1 MEEINTQHSNMEEAE
16 MGQLQALH
24 LNMNAI
30 AAHRKAMDLKASK
43 PSLAECEECGEDI
56 PEARQLAVA
65 GCTTCIWCQSKL
77 EKKK

>member
-30 AAHRKAMDLKASK
+30 AAHRAAMEKKAAQ
-43 PSLAECEECGEDI
+43 PSLAECEDCGDDI
-56 PEARQLAVA
+56 PEARQAAVV
-65 GCTTCIWCQSKL
+65 GCTTCIYCQTKR
-77 EKKK
+77 EKK